1 MAADKGV
8 AFRYNYSI
16 DVLVRKGDRI
26 DGMSCGSNI
35 RRADAYV
42 MALGSYST
50 AYCRMLCLFLFIR

>member
-35 RRADAYV
+35 QRADAYV
-42 MALGSYST
+42 MALGHVDN
-50 AYCRMLCLFLFIR
+50 